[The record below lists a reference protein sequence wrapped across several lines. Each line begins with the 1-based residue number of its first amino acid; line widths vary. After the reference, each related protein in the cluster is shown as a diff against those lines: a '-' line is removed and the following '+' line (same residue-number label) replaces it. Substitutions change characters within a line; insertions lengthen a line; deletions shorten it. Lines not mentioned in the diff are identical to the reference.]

1 MKTFLG
7 NIGYLLMVLLV
18 AALITYFVPQ
28 CVSDAII
35 IVLLIIC
42 IGLFSYLIKE

>member
-1 MKTFLG
+1 MKTFLT
-7 NIGYLLMVLLV
+7 NIGYLLIVLLV

-28 CVSDAII
+28 WVSDAII

>member
-1 MKTFLG
+1 MKTFLT

-35 IVLLIIC
+35 IFLLIIC
-42 IGLFSYLIKE
+42 IGLLSFLFKE